1 MPDGKFEAS
10 LSRNDVKI
18 TSIKYEKQSRSL
30 LIGFNFGCFQIWNMT
45 SLTIDSSSESR
56 NNYKP
61 IIGFSVL
68 EPQNDPKQCLYLV
81 IGHSSSIEID
91 DDNETDNS
99 CMLIYQLNYERKKVF
114 LSQFE
119 MDYELN
125 YNIYEVRV
133 LERNNINLFL
143 FKIEFKQLC
152 NFF

>member
-1 MPDGKFEAS
+1 MPDDKVEAS

-18 TSIKYEKQSRSL
+18 TSIKYDKHTRSL

-99 CMLIYQLNYERKKVF
+99 CMLIYQLNYERKKV
-114 LSQFE
+114 LSE

-125 YNIYEVRV
+125 YNIYEVR
-133 LERNNINLFL
+133 RSFRMI
-143 FKIEFKQLC
+143 K
-152 NFF
+152 